1 MVRLILPSSA
11 NYVFQSI
18 RKEEVVRLDASI
30 GFSPTERAFKG
41 LVGEVYP
48 KLLLRI
54 LKVLQFI
61 DKLLQL
67 FEPTTN
73 YLVVTMFHRKDNSLS
88 VKRGNFPFLQL
99 HNIPVPHGP
108 RLTRLSA
115 LVLLCAPSVGGM
127 VGGARLAPC

>member
-108 RLTRLSA
+108 HHQ
-115 LVLLCAPSVGGM
+115 APAVYQDIPVYGDWTQIPIP
-127 VGGARLAPC
+127 VIL